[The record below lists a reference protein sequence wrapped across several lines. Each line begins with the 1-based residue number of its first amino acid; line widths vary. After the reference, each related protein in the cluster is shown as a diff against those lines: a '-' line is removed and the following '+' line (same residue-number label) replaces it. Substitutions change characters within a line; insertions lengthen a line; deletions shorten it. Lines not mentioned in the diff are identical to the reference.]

1 MKDRRHR
8 TIEVL
13 SNSIQ
18 LEYRAVFLYR
28 IHARAIRNREVRE
41 RLIEFGEME
50 SEHAILVGEKL
61 TELGGTIAWTFKPKD
76 ELHKPLRQILEEHAE
91 WERQAIAVYQAALD
105 EHLGEEY
112 DRLFARLIKDEQH
125 HARVLSELL
134 EHLARR

>member
-1 MKDRRHR
+1 
-8 TIEVL
+8 
-13 SNSIQ
+13 
-18 LEYRAVFLYR
+18 
-28 IHARAIRNREVRE
+28 
-41 RLIEFGEME
+41 ME

-112 DRLFARLIKDEQH
+112 DRLFARLLRDEH
-125 HARVLSELL
+125 HHQKVLVELL
-134 EHLARR
+134 AHLPAARSGSAARRGA